1 MGIVFY
7 PTYFAW
13 FDHATHRLFASSG
26 RTLLARLR
34 EDGISVPIVECG
46 ARFRRPV
53 FADEELALV
62 SAADQVETRSFTMEH
77 SVERDGELVASGF
90 ERRVVARLLPTGR
103 LEVTRMPDELRTW
116 LVEEATA

>member
-26 RTLLARLR
+26 RTLLAWLR

-46 ARFRRPV
+46 AKFRRPV
-53 FADEELALV
+53 FADDDLVLV
-62 SAADQVETRSFTMEH
+62 STADRVEAKSFTMGH
-77 SVERDGELVASGF
+77 RVERGGELVASGF
-90 ERRVVARLLPTGR
+90 ERRVVARMLPTGR
-103 LEVTRMPDELRTW
+103 LEVTGMPEELRAW
-116 LVEEATA
+116 LEDGATG

>member
-34 EDGISVPIVECG
+34 EDGISVPIVACG
-46 ARFRRPV
+46 ARFRRPI
-53 FADEELALV
+53 FADDELVVV
-62 SAADQVETRSFTMEH
+62 SAAERVEARSFTMEH
-77 SVERDGELVASGF
+77 RIERDDELVATGF
-90 ERRVVARLLPTGR
+90 ERRVVARMLATGR
-103 LEVTRMPDELRTW
+103 LEVTAMPDELRTW
-116 LVEEATA
+116 LSEAATA

>member
-13 FDHATHRLFASSG
+13 FDHATHRLVASSG

-34 EDGISVPIVECG
+34 EDGVSVPIVECG

-53 FADEELALV
+53 FADDELVVV
-62 SAADQVETRSFTMEH
+62 STADRVEARSFTMNH
-77 SVERDGELVASGF
+77 RVERDGELVASGS
-90 ERRVVARLLPTGR
+90 ERRVAARMLPTGR
-103 LEVTRMPDELRTW
+103 LEVTRMPDELATW
-116 LVEEATA
+116 LKEDATA